1 MIPRTPDSTL
11 FPYTTLFRSRRAT
24 ATRAREVTAHAGE
37 QLGGVARLHDVVVAA
52 DEEAGDAVVRV
63 GPIRRCEDDRQ
74 RVPERVAE
82 LAADFVAIDI
92 GERDLENHE
101 RRALALRE
109 GEPVGAAR
117 RAHGVEAGPRE
128 QLDRR

>member
-1 MIPRTPDSTL
+1 MPAPAAHIDAIGVPDDGGGNVIEADVRLGRQPARHFVITL
-11 FPYTTLFRSRRAT
+11 
-24 ATRAREVTAHAGE
+24 
-37 QLGGVARLHDVVVAA
+37 
-52 DEEAGDAVVRV
+52 GDAVVV
-63 GPIRRCEDDRQ
+63 
-74 RVPERVAE
+74 
-82 LAADFVAIDI
+82 FVAIDI

>member
-82 LAADFVAIDI
+82 RSEEHTSELQS
-92 GERDLENHE
+92 
-101 RRALALRE
+101 LRHL
-109 GEPVGAAR
+109 VCR
-117 RAHGVEAGPRE
+117 
-128 QLDRR
+128 LLL